1 MRSELDARCTLHGRT
16 SHILGHHR
24 PPHVLLVADV
34 AFGSM
39 LSKNASPSLAL
50 LLGGD
55 FGLFQ
60 AGRCRL
66 IGEHQNRPAKPLT
79 QSTHTL
85 HLLAG
90 RVDAAPSS

>member
-1 MRSELDARCTLHGRT
+1 MSVTRGTPEVIYSGRVFRILTDA
-16 SHILGHHR
+16 
-24 PPHVLLVADV
+24 VE
-34 AFGSM
+34 
-39 LSKNASPSLAL
+39 KSLAIIGFAI
-50 LLGGD
+50 GGD

-66 IGEHQNRPAKPLT
+66 IGEHQNPPAKPLT
-79 QSTHTL
+79 QSTRTL

>member
-1 MRSELDARCTLHGRT
+1 LTDA
-16 SHILGHHR
+16 
-24 PPHVLLVADV
+24 VE
-34 AFGSM
+34 
-39 LSKNASPSLAL
+39 KSLAIIGFAI
-50 LLGGD
+50 GGD

-66 IGEHQNRPAKPLT
+66 IGEHQNRPAKRLT

-85 HLLAG
+85 HLLAA

>member
-1 MRSELDARCTLHGRT
+1 M
-16 SHILGHHR
+16 
-24 PPHVLLVADV
+24 
-34 AFGSM
+34 
-39 LSKNASPSLAL
+39 
-50 LLGGD
+50 GGD

-66 IGEHQNRPAKPLT
+66 IGEHQKRPAKPLT

-90 RVDAAPSS
+90 RVDAAPSWQAIVFGVALAYTPAAVFIAFILQ